1 MFPLRLNRGVEVLKI
16 MKKQP
21 FRFSPRYLAIF
32 FMALIAFSCKS
43 KKVVTDGSL
52 DENLSAKAII
62 RSHYQN
68 AIDFK
73 TLSGKMR
80 IDYSDGDDAQG
91 VSVSLRMEKD
101 KAIWI
106 SAPFGVV
113 KAYITPGR
121 VTFYNKLQNEYF
133 DGDFAYLSKYV
144 GVELD
149 FEQVQNL
156 LMGQALLDLKP
167 AKYDASV
174 TGENYQLKPKKAME
188 LFKVLFQVN
197 PKNFRMASQ
206 QLSQPLKEAVVANQL
221 FRLRADRQ
229 VPASPK
235 NSGGRHRQ
243 REERSTIDIAYRNIE
258 FDRPLNFP
266 YDIPDGY
273 DEIKLKDDAL

>member
-1 MFPLRLNRGVEVLKI
+1 MMNKL
-16 MKKQP
+16 
-21 FRFSPRYLAIF
+21 FRFLTRFLAVF
-32 FMALIAFSCKS
+32 ALALLAFSCKS

-52 DENLSAKAII
+52 NKNLSAKAII
-62 RSHYQN
+62 RSLYQN
-68 AIDFK
+68 SQDFK
-73 TLSGKMR
+73 TLSGKIR
-80 IDYSDGDDAQG
+80 IDYSNGEDSQG

-133 DGDFAYLSKYV
+133 DGDFAYLSKFV

-156 LMGQALLDLKP
+156 LLGQALFNLKEVP
-167 AKYDASV
+167 YEVSV
-174 TGENYQLKPKKAME
+174 TGENYQLKPRKPLD
-188 LFKVLFQVN
+188 LFKVLFQVD
-197 PKNFRMASQ
+197 PQKYRMVSQ
-206 QLSQPLKEAVVANQL
+206 QLSQPMKKRLLQVNYNGYNQIGKYWIPEKIAVAAIDNNQ
-221 FRLRADRQ
+221 
-229 VPASPK
+229 
-235 NSGGRHRQ
+235 
-243 REERSTIDIAYRNIE
+243 RSTVDIDYRNIE

-266 YDIPDGY
+266 YKIPEGF

>member
-1 MFPLRLNRGVEVLKI
+1 MMN
-16 MKKQP
+16 KQ
-21 FRFSPRYLAIF
+21 FRFLYRYLALIAF
-32 FMALIAFSCKS
+32 ALLAFSCKS

-52 DENLSAKAII
+52 DKNLSAKAII
-62 RSHYQN
+62 RTLNQN
-68 AIDFK
+68 SPDFK

-80 IDYSDGDDAQG
+80 VDYSDGEDSQG

-156 LMGQALLDLKP
+156 LLGQALLDLKEVP
-167 AKYDASV
+167 YDVSV
-174 TGENYQLKPKKAME
+174 TRENYQLKPRKPLE
-188 LFKVLFQVN
+188 VFKVLFQVD
-197 PKNFRMASQ
+197 PKKFRMVSQ
-206 QLSQPLKEAVVANQL
+206 QLSQPTKKRLLQINYNGYQQIGKYWIPEKIAVAAIDNDQ
-221 FRLRADRQ
+221 
-229 VPASPK
+229 
-235 NSGGRHRQ
+235 
-243 REERSTIDIAYRNIE
+243 RSTVDIDYRNLE
-258 FDRPLNFP
+258 VDRPLNFP
-266 YDIPDGY
+266 YKIPEGF